1 MLATIATIYYI
12 YNNGFC
18 FGGTAPAR
26 NPVDILSAWLR
37 LALFLWS
44 EHLGRNLFPQNLNV
58 LYNIPSVFA
67 NLFGNQEKFKCRS
80 NFISLSFVYI
90 LYQKIK

>member
-12 YNNGFC
+12 YNNGFYI
-18 FGGTAPAR
+18 GGTVSAR
-26 NPVDILSAWLR
+26 SPVNILSAWLR
-37 LALFLWS
+37 LALLWS
-44 EHLGRNLFPQNLNV
+44 EHLECNLFPQNLNV

-90 LYQKIK
+90 LYQKF

>member
-26 NPVDILSAWLR
+26 NPVNILSAGLR

-58 LYNIPSVFA
+58 LYNIPAGFA
-67 NLFGNQEKFKCRS
+67 ILFGNQERVKCRS

-90 LYQKIK
+90 LYQKI

>member
-18 FGGTAPAR
+18 IGGTVSAR
-26 NPVDILSAWLR
+26 SPVNILSAWLR
-37 LALFLWS
+37 LALFLLS
-44 EHLGRNLFPQNLNV
+44 EHLGRNLFPRNLNV